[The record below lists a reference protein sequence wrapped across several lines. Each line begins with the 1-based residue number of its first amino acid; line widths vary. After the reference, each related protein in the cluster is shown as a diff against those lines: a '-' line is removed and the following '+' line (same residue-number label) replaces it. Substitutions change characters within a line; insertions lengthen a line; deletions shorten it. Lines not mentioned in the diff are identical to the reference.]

1 MTACSC
7 WTVGPL
13 VLWPRS
19 SLKPCST
26 KRPARGHGEVGLE
39 WGWTAAA
46 SVSPPAGLRGL
57 QVLTLSPGC
66 RRPYC
71 SDTQKPRRSS
81 SATKGR
87 SGKRARNFR
96 RKPPSKSASTPSMS
110 TSTRRAR
117 LPARLRSFRTGAPRG
132 RAQQPR
138 SLSIALLARRPGS
151 SADAAFAGDTDAQA
165 PAQSEARAQ
174 PRRP

>member
-1 MTACSC
+1 MGLDSC
-7 WTVGPL
+7 GLSFPS
-13 VLWPRS
+13 RG
-19 SLKPCST
+19 
-26 KRPARGHGEVGLE
+26 AR
-39 WGWTAAA
+39 
-46 SVSPPAGLRGL
+46 LRGRL
-57 QVLTLSPGC
+57 VLTLSPGC

-117 LPARLRSFRTGAPRG
+117 LLARLRSARSGAPRG

-138 SLSIALLARRPGS
+138 SLCIAPLLARGPRQTQPPPRTRTRRLRPRARPARS
-151 SADAAFAGDTDAQA
+151 PAALKGTCAQ
-165 PAQSEARAQ
+165 
-174 PRRP
+174 RR